1 MISVILAAFLHD
13 LMALPRIL
21 SYHYMKV
28 MLAVFVATRPLILLK
43 WLSIYPKSTVMA
55 NAPHA

>member
-21 SYHYMKV
+21 SYNYMKV
-28 MLAVFVATRPLILLK
+28 MPAVFIATGPLILLK
-43 WLSIYPKSTVMA
+43 WLGIYLKSTVMA